1 MIAQKCYNCGSA
13 ISPTVQYCSKCGERV
28 ILKQKY
34 MILRVLGQGGFGT
47 VYLAQDLQTW
57 QQCAIKVVSSSSI
70 TEQQQIAVEVD
81 ILTRYS
87 PQFAFIPTI
96 YDVWSERLQT
106 FIAMEYIAGQTLDQM
121 QSSAWSAGDVYHLLE
136 TLLTYLQQLHSI
148 GIVHRDIKPSNIIRT
163 PQGHYK
169 LIDFGIAKQGVAT
182 RTIARGMGSIMYTS
196 LEQFQGIPTDGRSDL
211 YSIAATAYHLLTGR
225 PPISADARKLGAIL
239 PKPSTLIP
247 STPRD
252 LETVI
257 LAMLEVE
264 RTDRPA
270 NAPTA
275 LALLRQADKSTTK
288 IAHST
293 SADLNAPT
301 QNLTRRTRAQ
311 NRTAVVVAAI
321 GGAATCVAAAI
332 GLMAQVTPKP
342 AGGASAHTTEQEPT
356 PRPVREPTPEQQYEP
371 EPTRTPR
378 PTRVPPR
385 PTDAPPEPPPPSF
398 ECPYRADASWLKVA
412 EFWYGPYEVNDV
424 FYRISFDTDYI
435 YVEDSVSGLHTYPDP
450 DVSERRNRWL
460 NLEDTPF
467 EVCVDGNGYVYAAL
481 NR

>member
-13 ISPTVQYCSKCGERV
+13 ISLTVQYCSKCGERV
-28 ILKQKY
+28 VLKQKY
-34 MILRVLGQGGFGT
+34 MILRVLGQGGFGV

-121 QSSAWSAGDVYHLLE
+121 QSSTWSPGDVYHLLE

-275 LALLRQADKSTTK
+275 LALLRQADKSTTR

-301 QNLTRRTRAQ
+301 QNLTRRTQAQ

-332 GLMAQVTPKP
+332 GLMAQVGPKP
-342 AGGASAHTTEQEPT
+342 DVPTPTVVSVAVERDATPEPT
-356 PRPVREPTPEQQYEP
+356 AKPAP

-385 PTDAPPEPPPPSF
+385 PTDTPPEPLPSSF
-398 ECPYRADASWLKVA
+398 ECPYRADARWLKTSN
-412 EFWYGPYEVNDV
+412 WYGPYEVDGI
-424 FYRISFDTDYI
+424 FYSIRFDEDYI
-435 YVEDSVSGLHTYPDP
+435 YVDDSVTGVSTYPDP
-450 DVSERRNRWL
+450 AETDRRNRWL
-460 NLEDTPF
+460 QLEDTPF
-467 EVCVDGNGYVYAAL
+467 EICVDQEGFVYAAL
-481 NR
+481 SQ